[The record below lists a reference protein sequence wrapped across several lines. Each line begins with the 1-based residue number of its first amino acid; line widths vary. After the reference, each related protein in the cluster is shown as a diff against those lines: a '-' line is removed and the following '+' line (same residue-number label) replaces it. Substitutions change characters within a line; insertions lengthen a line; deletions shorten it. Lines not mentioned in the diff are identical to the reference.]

1 MAPRFPSGAASDPV
15 NRVAAPAGGGGTD
28 RNAALRLLRRQLNVA
43 DASFRSGQWEAID
56 ALVNRRVRQLVVE
69 RTGWGKSTVYFTATR
84 LLRDTGHGPTLIVS
98 PLLALMRNQIE
109 MARRLAVRAVSIN
122 STNRDEW
129 PDLRRDVLG
138 GGADVLLVS
147 PERLANEEFV
157 DEVLLPISTRLGM
170 LVVDEVHCIS
180 DWGHDFRPDY
190 RRLNQILR
198 RVPQNI
204 PILGTTATANDRVIE
219 DVRAELG
226 ELEVQRGPMM
236 RHTLELATMRL
247 PSQAERLAWLADT
260 LGDLPGTGVIYV
272 LTKRDARQVS
282 DWLHQKGFLVKPY
295 YSDVTHDGYPDSN
308 KYREHLELALDRNEV
323 KALVAT
329 TALGMGY
336 DKPDLGFVIHY
347 QAPGSIIA
355 YYQQVGR
362 AGRGIGRAL
371 GIMLTG
377 VEDADIHAYFRRSAF
392 PDEASVAA
400 VLEALEAADGLTVRQ
415 LEERLNLR
423 YGKIQHVLKVL
434 SVDNPA
440 PLIKDGSHWRRTAAP
455 WSPDRDR
462 IQRLQAQREMEWQQV
477 QDYADE
483 SGCLME
489 FLARALD
496 DPEPGPCGK
505 CAGCLGRPIVPP
517 TISGATVIE
526 ANRFLRRSE
535 VPLESRR
542 QVAADAFPEYGFRG
556 NLPATLRAETGRIL
570 ARWGDA
576 GWGRVIAEQE
586 AAGHFS
592 DRLVEAAAE
601 MIRIRWKPEPLPR
614 WVVAVPSLVR
624 PNLVPDFARR
634 LAGILGLPFVPAVE
648 KVRSN
653 EPQKM
658 QQNRFHQGRNLD
670 GAFRIVGSVP
680 EGSVLLVDDVV
691 DSGWTLTVIAA
702 LMRQAG
708 SGPVWPFAL
717 ATANLGG

>member
-1 MAPRFPSGAASDPV
+1 M
-15 NRVAAPAGGGGTD
+15 
-28 RNAALRLLRRQLNVA
+28 A

-56 ALVNRRVRQLVVE
+56 ALVNHKSRQLVVE
-69 RTGWGKSTVYFTATR
+69 RTGWGKSTVYFIATR

-109 MARRLAVRAVSIN
+109 MAQRLAVRAVSIN
-122 STNRDEW
+122 SSNQERW
-129 PDLRRDVLG
+129 PDLQREVIG

-157 DEVLLPISTRLGM
+157 DKVLLPISTRLGM

-198 RVPQNI
+198 RMPRNL

-226 ELEVQRGPMM
+226 ELQVQRGPMI

-247 PSQAERLAWLADT
+247 PTQAERLAWLAEYV
-260 LGDLPGTGVIYV
+260 GDLPGTGVIYV
-272 LTKRDARQVS
+272 LTKRDAEHVS
-282 DWLHQKGFLVKPY
+282 DWLNQKGFLVRPY
-295 YSDVTHDGYPDSN
+295 YADVTHEDYPDSS
-308 KYREHLELALDRNEV
+308 KYRERLELALDRNEI

-377 VEDADIHAYFRRSAF
+377 VEDADIHSYFRRSAF
-392 PDEASVAA
+392 PDEASVAD
-400 VLEALEAADGLTVRQ
+400 VLKALEATDGLSVRQ

-423 YGKIQHVLKVL
+423 YGKIGHVLKVL

-440 PLIKDGSHWRRTAAP
+440 PVIKDGSRWRRTATP
-455 WSPDRDR
+455 WSPDRER
-462 IQRLQAQREMEWQQV
+462 IQRLHAQREAEWREV
-477 QDYADE
+477 QNYVDE
-483 SGCLME
+483 PGCLME

-496 DPEPGPCGK
+496 DPEPAPCGK
-505 CAGCLGRPIVPP
+505 CSGCLGRPLVVPTTSP
-517 TISGATVIE
+517 ATVIE
-526 ANRFLRRSE
+526 ASRFLKRSE
-535 VPLESRR
+535 MPLECPK
-542 QVAADAFPEYGFRG
+542 QVAVDAFPEYGFRG
-556 NLPATLRAETGRIL
+556 NLNRTLRAETGRVL
-570 ARWGDA
+570 ARWADA
-576 GWGRVIAEQE
+576 GWGKVV
-586 AAGHFS
+586 AAQKARGRFS
-592 DRLVEAAAE
+592 DELVEAAAE
-601 MIRIRWKPEPLPR
+601 MLRVRWKPEPRPR
-614 WVVAVPSLVR
+614 WVIAVPSLAH
-624 PNLVPDFARR
+624 PNLVPDFADR
-634 LAGILGLPFVPAVE
+634 LAAKLALPFVPAIE
-648 KVRSN
+648 KIRPN

-658 QQNRFHQGRNLD
+658 QENRFHQCRNLD
-670 GAFRIVGSVP
+670 GVFRIVGSIP
-680 EGSVLLVDDVV
+680 EGPVLLVDDVV
-691 DSGWTLTVIAA
+691 DSGWTLTVVAA

-717 ATANLGG
+717 ATANPGGR